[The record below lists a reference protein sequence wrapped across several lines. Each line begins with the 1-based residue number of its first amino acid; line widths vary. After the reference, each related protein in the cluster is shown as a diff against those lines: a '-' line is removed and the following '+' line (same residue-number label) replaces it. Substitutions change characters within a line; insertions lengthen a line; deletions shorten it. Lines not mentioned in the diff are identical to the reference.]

1 MADKYSPKY
10 GKNKKKKRAFNK
22 PEAEPSGVYP
32 IVSATAKPEPT
43 VVSKTAAEAR
53 PAARPAVMP
62 DLTAELKRVGII
74 GGIMLAVLVAA
85 GLIIG

>member
-10 GKNKKKKRAFNK
+10 GKNKKKKRAVHK
-22 PEAEPSGVYP
+22 PEADSSGIYP
-32 IVSATAKPEPT
+32 IVSAPAKPESA
-43 VVSKTAAEAR
+43 VVSKPAVEAR
-53 PAARPAVMP
+53 SAARPAVMP